1 MLAQTVRNNLKSIDK
16 LNMRSK
22 TTKFSDL
29 FSTAPTVAMTKSE
42 IRQVLMSDGLK
53 EVAKDD
59 ELFDEISL
67 PEEELESE
75 GISSNIEDIENDC
88 DFDIDIDIVEEPDID
103 DSEVAEYIVENPK
116 EVVVQF
122 PIISDVKL
130 DEHLPFFRSI
140 SAKLAAL

>member
-75 GISSNIEDIENDC
+75 GISSNIEDIESDY
-88 DFDIDIDIVEEPDID
+88 DFDIVEEPDID

-122 PIISDVKL
+122 PIISDIKL

-140 SAKLAAL
+140 SAKLAAI

>member
-16 LNMRSK
+16 LSMRSK

-75 GISSNIEDIENDC
+75 GISGNIEDIENDC
-88 DFDIDIDIVEEPDID
+88 DFDIVEEPDID

-122 PIISDVKL
+122 PIISDIKL

-140 SAKLAAL
+140 STKLAAL

>member
-88 DFDIDIDIVEEPDID
+88 DFDIVEEPDID

-122 PIISDVKL
+122 PIISDIKL

-140 SAKLAAL
+140 SAKLATL

>member
-88 DFDIDIDIVEEPDID
+88 DFDIVEAPDID

-122 PIISDVKL
+122 PIISDIKL

>member
-42 IRQVLMSDGLK
+42 IRQVLMRDGLK

-67 PEEELESE
+67 PENEFESE
-75 GISSNIEDIENDC
+75 EISTEVEDVANDC
-88 DFDIDIDIVEEPDID
+88 DFDIVEEPDID

-122 PIISDVKL
+122 PIVSDIKL

>member
-88 DFDIDIDIVEEPDID
+88 DFDIVEEPDID

-122 PIISDVKL
+122 PIISDIKL
-130 DEHLPFFRSI
+130 AEHLPFFRSI

>member
-75 GISSNIEDIENDC
+75 GISSNVEDIESDC
-88 DFDIDIDIVEEPDID
+88 DFDIVEEPDID

-122 PIISDVKL
+122 PIISDIKL

>member
-75 GISSNIEDIENDC
+75 GISSNIEDIEKDC
-88 DFDIDIDIVEEPDID
+88 DFDIVEEPDID

-122 PIISDVKL
+122 PIISDIKL

>member
-42 IRQVLMSDGLK
+42 IRQVLMRDGLK
-53 EVAKDD
+53 EVAKED

-67 PEEELESE
+67 PEDEFESE
-75 GISSNIEDIENDC
+75 EISTDIEDVADDC
-88 DFDIDIDIVEEPDID
+88 DFDIVEEPDID

-122 PIISDVKL
+122 PIVSDITL

>member
-88 DFDIDIDIVEEPDID
+88 DFDIVEEPDID

-122 PIISDVKL
+122 PIISDIKW

>member
-1 MLAQTVRNNLKSIDK
+1 
-16 LNMRSK
+16 MRSK

-75 GISSNIEDIENDC
+75 GISSNIEDVENDC
-88 DFDIDIDIVEEPDID
+88 DFDIVEEPDID

-122 PIISDVKL
+122 PIISDIKL

>member
-75 GISSNIEDIENDC
+75 GISSNIEDIEDDC
-88 DFDIDIDIVEEPDID
+88 DFDIVEEPDID

-122 PIISDVKL
+122 PIISDIKL
-130 DEHLPFFRSI
+130 GEHLPFFRSI

>member
-88 DFDIDIDIVEEPDID
+88 DFDIVEEPDID

-122 PIISDVKL
+122 PIISDIKL
-130 DEHLPFFRSI
+130 VEHLPFFRSI

>member
-42 IRQVLMSDGLK
+42 IRQVLMRDGLK

-67 PEEELESE
+67 PEDEFESE
-75 GISSNIEDIENDC
+75 EISTDIEDVADDC
-88 DFDIDIDIVEEPDID
+88 DFDIVEEPDID

-122 PIISDVKL
+122 PIVSDIKL

>member
-88 DFDIDIDIVEEPDID
+88 DFNIVEEPDID

>member
-75 GISSNIEDIENDC
+75 GISSNIEDIENDY
-88 DFDIDIDIVEEPDID
+88 DFDIVEEPDID

-122 PIISDVKL
+122 PIISDIKL

>member
-59 ELFDEISL
+59 ELFDDISL

-88 DFDIDIDIVEEPDID
+88 DFDIVEEPDID

-122 PIISDVKL
+122 PIISDIKL

>member
-88 DFDIDIDIVEEPDID
+88 DFDIVEEPDID

-130 DEHLPFFRSI
+130 DEHLPFFHSI

>member
-1 MLAQTVRNNLKSIDK
+1 MLAQSVRNNLKSIDK

-42 IRQVLMSDGLK
+42 IRQVLMIDGLK

-88 DFDIDIDIVEEPDID
+88 DFDIVEEPDID

-122 PIISDVKL
+122 PIISDIKL

>member
-75 GISSNIEDIENDC
+75 GISGNIEDIENDC
-88 DFDIDIDIVEEPDID
+88 DFDIVEEPDID

-122 PIISDVKL
+122 PIISDIKL

>member
-59 ELFDEISL
+59 ELFDKISL

-88 DFDIDIDIVEEPDID
+88 DFDIVEEPDID

-122 PIISDVKL
+122 PIISDIKL

>member
-88 DFDIDIDIVEEPDID
+88 DFDIDIVEEPDID

-122 PIISDVKL
+122 PIISDIKL

>member
-42 IRQVLMSDGLK
+42 MRQVLMSDGLK

-88 DFDIDIDIVEEPDID
+88 DFDIVEEPDID

-122 PIISDVKL
+122 PIISDIKL

>member
-88 DFDIDIDIVEEPDID
+88 DFDIVEEPDID

-122 PIISDVKL
+122 PIISDIKL
-130 DEHLPFFRSI
+130 DERLPFFRSI

>member
-88 DFDIDIDIVEEPDID
+88 DFDIVEEPDID
-103 DSEVAEYIVENPK
+103 DSEVAEYIVD
-116 EVVVQF
+116 
-122 PIISDVKL
+122 ISIDIVI
-130 DEHLPFFRSI
+130 FVNFI
-140 SAKLAAL
+140 F

>member
-75 GISSNIEDIENDC
+75 GISGNIEDVENDC
-88 DFDIDIDIVEEPDID
+88 DFDIVEEPDID

-122 PIISDVKL
+122 PIISDIKL
-130 DEHLPFFRSI
+130 DEHLSFFRSI

>member
-59 ELFDEISL
+59 ELLDEISL

-88 DFDIDIDIVEEPDID
+88 DFDIVEEPDID

-122 PIISDVKL
+122 PIISDIKL

>member
-29 FSTAPTVAMTKSE
+29 FSIAPTVAMTKSE

-88 DFDIDIDIVEEPDID
+88 DFDIVEEPDID

-122 PIISDVKL
+122 PIISDIKL

>member
-29 FSTAPTVAMTKSE
+29 FSTVPTVAMTKSE

-88 DFDIDIDIVEEPDID
+88 DFDIVEEPDID

-122 PIISDVKL
+122 PIISDIKL

>member
-88 DFDIDIDIVEEPDID
+88 DFDIVEEPDID

-122 PIISDVKL
+122 PIISDIKL
-130 DEHLPFFRSI
+130 GEHLPFFRSI

>member
-75 GISSNIEDIENDC
+75 GISSNIEDIESDC
-88 DFDIDIDIVEEPDID
+88 DFDIVEEPDID

-122 PIISDVKL
+122 PIISDIKL

-140 SAKLAAL
+140 STKLAAL

>member
-67 PEEELESE
+67 PEEELETE

-88 DFDIDIDIVEEPDID
+88 DFDIVEEPDID

>member
-1 MLAQTVRNNLKSIDK
+1 MI
-16 LNMRSK
+16 SK

-88 DFDIDIDIVEEPDID
+88 DFDIVEEPDID

-122 PIISDVKL
+122 PIISDIKL
-130 DEHLPFFRSI
+130 GEHLPFFRSI

>member
-75 GISSNIEDIENDC
+75 GISGNIEDVENDC
-88 DFDIDIDIVEEPDID
+88 DFDIVEEPDID

-122 PIISDVKL
+122 PIISDIKL

>member
-67 PEEELESE
+67 PDEELESE

-88 DFDIDIDIVEEPDID
+88 DFDIVEEPDID

-122 PIISDVKL
+122 PIISDIKL

>member
-75 GISSNIEDIENDC
+75 GISSNIEDIESDC
-88 DFDIDIDIVEEPDID
+88 DFDIVEEPDID

-122 PIISDVKL
+122 PIISDIKL
-130 DEHLPFFRSI
+130 GEHLPFFRSI

>member
-88 DFDIDIDIVEEPDID
+88 DFDIVEEPDID
-103 DSEVAEYIVENPK
+103 YSEVAEYIVENPK

-122 PIISDVKL
+122 PIISDIKL

>member
-88 DFDIDIDIVEEPDID
+88 DFDIVEEPDID

-122 PIISDVKL
+122 PIISDIKL
-130 DEHLPFFRSI
+130 GEHLPFFSSI

>member
-88 DFDIDIDIVEEPDID
+88 DFDIVEEPDID

-122 PIISDVKL
+122 LIISDIKL
-130 DEHLPFFRSI
+130 GEHLPFFRSI